1 MTRMT
6 PRPAAGSAL
15 ETYVAEVA
23 RRVQEVVGDRLVGV
37 WLLGSAAMQDYDP
50 VRSDIDLQ
58 AVTTE
63 RLGRSERERLVGRL
77 AHEVLPNPAR
87 GLEFVLYA
95 REDLTDAA
103 GPRLQLN
110 LNTGARMERHVAYD
124 ADGEPQFWF
133 TIDVS
138 IARQHG
144 RPLVGPPAAD
154 VFPEPPRHLVGTAL
168 LEALDFYAGLPGAPE
183 QRLLSACRTWAWAVD
198 GRWRSKGD
206 SARWAVQQLAD
217 AGPLERALRLRD
229 GEPVL
234 PLTPAEVEGVVACAR
249 AALAEAGR

>member
-1 MTRMT
+1 MTCT
-6 PRPAAGSAL
+6 TNPTGAGSGL
-15 ETYVAEVA
+15 ETYVTEVA
-23 RRVQEVVGDRLVGV
+23 RRVQEVAGDRLVGV
-37 WLLGSAAMQDYDP
+37 WLLGSAALDDYDP
-50 VRSDIDLQ
+50 VRSDVDVQ

-63 RLGRSERERLVGRL
+63 RLGRAELGRLVGRL
-77 AHEVLPNPAR
+77 AHEALPNPAR

-110 LNTGARMERHVAYD
+110 LNTGARMERHVAYV

-144 RPLVGPPAAD
+144 RPLIGPAAAE
-154 VFPEPPRHLVGTAL
+154 VFPEPPRRLVVTAL
-168 LEALDFYAGLPGAPE
+168 LEALAFYADLAGAPE

-206 SARWAVQQLAD
+206 SARWAIQQLAD
-217 AGPLERALRLRD
+217 GGPVERALRLRD
-229 GEPVL
+229 GEAGP
-234 PLTPAEVEGVVACAR
+234 PLTPAEVDGVVARAR
-249 AALAEAGR
+249 TALEDAGR